1 MMFDPIRWLY
11 AKINAQD
18 EKRQSSHAILM
29 MAAEEH
35 SQTVQRVCKRR
46 DPSILEQLVEVGHD
60 NGT

>member
-18 EKRQSSHAILM
+18 QKRQSSHAILVI
-29 MAAEEH
+29 AAEEH
-35 SQTVQRVCKRR
+35 TQVVQKLCKDR
-46 DPSILEQLVEVGHD
+46 DASTLEQLVQAGHK